1 MVNKLTLE
9 FLEETLEVDDL
20 LIRVAISPLA
30 NGLLLLISDRE
41 HRFGT
46 IAVGVPSPFS
56 EVSPVATSCLVG
68 TRFQSEVRAIA
79 DIAAQKVEGIVVV
92 NLFLSPE
99 KAPKISAVLTAVR
112 QSLLKFEAKQRE
124 NPL

>member
-1 MVNKLTLE
+1 MTLE